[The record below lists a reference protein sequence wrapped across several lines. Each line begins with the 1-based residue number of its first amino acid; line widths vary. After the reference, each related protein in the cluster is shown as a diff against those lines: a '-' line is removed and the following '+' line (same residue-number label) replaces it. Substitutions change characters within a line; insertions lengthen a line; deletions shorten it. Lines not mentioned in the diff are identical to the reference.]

1 MALSKGL
8 CAFEWH
14 AKEQDEQQHRD
25 KDQHPAVWPVDPTES
40 EGYLFV
46 LHILYRIYIYI
57 YNISFLDIRY

>member
-46 LHILYRIYIYI
+46 LHILYRIYI
-57 YNISFLDIRY
+57 